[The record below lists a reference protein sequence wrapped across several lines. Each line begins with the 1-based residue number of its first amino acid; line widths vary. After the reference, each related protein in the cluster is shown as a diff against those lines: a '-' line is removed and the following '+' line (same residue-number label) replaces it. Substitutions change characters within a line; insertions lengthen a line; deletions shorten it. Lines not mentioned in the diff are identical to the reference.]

1 MDSANIRAIII
12 ESKILGAADGF
23 LPRARI
29 EAYPI
34 DAITADGPKIVTNIT
49 NIIIKSRITYFNH
62 NFSVNYLVHL

>member
-1 MDSANIRAIII
+1 MAMDSANIRAIII

-34 DAITADGPKIVTNIT
+34 EAITADGPKIVTNIT
-49 NIIIKSRITYFNH
+49 NIIIKSRITYFNPQF
-62 NFSVNYLVHL
+62 FS